1 MNQNTVN
8 PLYGQPVVVQPPMI
22 TPVPVPVQN
31 NNEPMIDPKIFKT
44 HPVAIKCQFCKRPMT
59 TKVTK
64 QFNLCAC
71 LLCYCTGIGFYVC
84 VQACRGKD
92 LCCFDAEHRCPFCD
106 NVAGTYI
113 AC

>member
-8 PLYGQPVVVQPPMI
+8 PLYGQPVVAPA
-22 TPVPVPVQN
+22 PVMPVVVTNQ
-31 NNEPMIDPKIFKT
+31 EQMIDPKIFKT

-64 QFNLCAC
+64 QCNCCAC
-71 LLCYCTGIGFYVC
+71 CLCYFTGIVFYVC

-92 LCCFDAEHRCPFCD
+92 LCCYDAEHRCPFCD
-106 NVAGTYI
+106 NVAGTYT